1 MGLPPASMNSKTT
14 LQTTLKNPVLVQSYP
29 NNYIN
34 NNNQILPMT
43 SAILA
48 PRCRRWRVYLAPCTN
63 TRWRPLNQVSTINNI
78 AFRYTSLYSV
88 FRLSFN
94 IHSSLYTIM
103 YLPICYLLQ
112 SKCIPSL
119 FKATWWFLPHP
130 SVLTTRNTKSPCSP
144 LDISSYLSVV
154 VNN

>member
-1 MGLPPASMNSKTT
+1 
-14 LQTTLKNPVLVQSYP
+14 
-29 NNYIN
+29 
-34 NNNQILPMT
+34 
-43 SAILA
+43 
-48 PRCRRWRVYLAPCTN
+48 
-63 TRWRPLNQVSTINNI
+63 
-78 AFRYTSLYSV
+78 
-88 FRLSFN
+88 
-94 IHSSLYTIM
+94 M
-103 YLPICYLLQ
+103 YLPISYLLQ